1 MQAMYR
7 GLLHTAMAVQ
17 NVGLQNKT
25 EDVNAADAA
34 AAKVIASYAVVK
46 QTPVTTGMNAAE
58 KALSDELSA
67 LDQQT
72 EKYLHEAVGL
82 AQQFIT
88 EQAAAI
94 ISQKI
99 DPLTVK
105 FEVFLKKL
113 AVLRSDQSVASLDSV
128 NREADA

>member
-34 AAKVIASYAVVK
+34 AAKAIASYAVVK

-82 AQQFIT
+82 AQQFST

-105 FEVFLKKL
+105 FEVFFKKL
-113 AVLRSDQSVASLDSV
+113 AVLHSDQSVASLDSV